1 VVGLEDRQFLSRD
14 IDPAHAAGARLHLA
28 CEIAGIDMQTLCNAE
43 VPTTDSSRAMAGSWP
58 CPRRQTVV
66 IYIAPTSLAI
76 ICKQLIAHG
85 LSPDWPAA
93 VVGNGPRRPGV
104 AVPDDRRR
112 SRAAGRSARM
122 VQRRGRCR
130 GCDSWHETAA
140 NVGDLTSALEL
151 PIDRCFVGA
160 TRSA

>member
-1 VVGLEDRQFLSRD
+1 MVGLEDRQFLSRD

-93 VVGNGPRRPGV
+93 VVASGTLATLPALSNAVAREGLESPCLTIVGEVVRLGDQPAWFNGAGAAEAAIPGTRPL
-104 AVPDDRRR
+104 
-112 SRAAGRSARM
+112 
-122 VQRRGRCR
+122 QTL
-130 GCDSWHETAA
+130 ET
-140 NVGDLTSALEL
+140 
-151 PIDRCFVGA
+151 
-160 TRSA
+160 